1 MSREADDFF
10 GFMFFLLCIG
20 MIAFVI
26 FMIGYDCRTEL
37 FQKEAVEHG
46 AAHYDE
52 TTGEWQWNNP
62 RKAD

>member
-1 MSREADDFF
+1 MKAEDGVIVLVAFIGLCVSVGLVFEA
-10 GFMFFLLCIG
+10 
-20 MIAFVI
+20 
-26 FMIGYDCRTEL
+26 GYKCCRDS
-37 FQKEAVEHG
+37 FKNEAVEHG